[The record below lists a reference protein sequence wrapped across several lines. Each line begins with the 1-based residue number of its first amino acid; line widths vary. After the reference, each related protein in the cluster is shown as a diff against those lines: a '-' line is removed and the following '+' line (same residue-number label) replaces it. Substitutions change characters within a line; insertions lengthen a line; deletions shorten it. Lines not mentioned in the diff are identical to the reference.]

1 MISKRA
7 VTGLIALLGAVF
19 ACGGRQ
25 QLATPSE
32 LQSGEGAV
40 LTVTND
46 YLTDVTVYAVRAGT
60 RTRLGTVYGFRTETL
75 PIRNTVL
82 WGAGTLRFL
91 ILDRLSGRAHV
102 TDPLTI
108 GPSDAVLLTVRNP
121 INMSSFLLRYG
132 SANSGG

>member
-1 MISKRA
+1 MILNRA

-19 ACGGRQ
+19 ACGGRG
-25 QLATPSE
+25 QLAPSE
-32 LQSGEGAV
+32 LHGAEGAV

-75 PIRNTVL
+75 AIRNTVL

-91 ILDRLSGRAHV
+91 ILDRLSGRAHL
-102 TDPLTI
+102 TEPFTI
-108 GPSDAVLLTVRNP
+108 GPSDNVLLTVRNP
-121 INMSSFLLRYG
+121 INMSSFLLQHGRV
-132 SANSGG
+132 SSGG

>member
-1 MISKRA
+1 MLSKRG
-7 VTGLIALLGAVF
+7 VTGLIALLGAAF
-19 ACGGRQ
+19 ACGGREK
-25 QLATPSE
+25 LAPSE
-32 LQSGEGAV
+32 LHDRDGAV

-91 ILDRLSGRAHV
+91 ILDRLSGRAHL
-102 TDPLTI
+102 TEPFTI
-108 GPSDAVLLTVRNP
+108 GPNDDVLLTVRNP
-121 INMSSFLLRYG
+121 INMSSFLLQYG
-132 SANSGG
+132 RVSTRD

>member
-7 VTGLIALLGAVF
+7 VTGLIALIGVAF
-19 ACGGRQ
+19 ACGGRE
-25 QLATPSE
+25 QLAPSE
-32 LQSGEGAV
+32 LHGGEGAV

-46 YLTDVTVYAVRAGT
+46 YLTDVTVYAVRSGM

-91 ILDRLSGRAHV
+91 ILDRLSGRAHL
-102 TDPLTI
+102 TEPLTI

-132 SANSGG
+132 SVSSGG